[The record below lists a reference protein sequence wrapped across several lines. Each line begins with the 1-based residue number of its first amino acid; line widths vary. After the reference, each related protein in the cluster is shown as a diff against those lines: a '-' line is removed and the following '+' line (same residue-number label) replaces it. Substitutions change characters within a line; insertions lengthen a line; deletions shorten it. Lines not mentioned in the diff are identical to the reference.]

1 MGVVTLQEM
10 MQEIPLMTVEQLKK
24 IRVRVSKIT
33 NSGSSGPDEQAI
45 ALEAL
50 HQVEQ
55 RESVLEQGHFAACLD
70 KQFKT
75 CSSCGKS
82 KPVDD
87 SYFGFGFKDTGIP
100 KARCKACYRE
110 TTKNHHSNN
119 PEQGRTRAQGNQD
132 KRKSFVDGAISNEEK
147 HELRKRQM
155 NKCAYCGLDIG
166 DDGELDHFIPIEHD
180 GSHDITNRVWACQ
193 SCNRNKG
200 RKLPSEF
207 LLERKTNGLAVRRGG
222 FFVPPDGSMKLRP

>member
-1 MGVVTLQEM
+1 MGVLTLQKM

-24 IRVRVSKIT
+24 IKVRVSKIT
-33 NSGSSGPDEQAI
+33 NSESLRPDERAI

-50 HQVEQ
+50 HQIEQ
-55 RESVLEQGHFAACLD
+55 RESVLEQDHFATCRD

-75 CSSCGKS
+75 CTGCGKS

-100 KARCKACYRE
+100 KARCKACYRGN
-110 TTKNHHSNN
+110 TANHHSNH
-119 PEQGRTRAQGNQD
+119 PEQGRTRAQENQD
-132 KRKSFVDGAISNEEK
+132 KRKLYVDGAISEEEK
-147 HELRKRQM
+147 CELRKCQV
-155 NKCAYCGLDIG
+155 NKCAYCGHDMG
-166 DDGELDHFIPIEHD
+166 DDGELDHFKPIERG

-200 RKLPSEF
+200 RKLPGEF
-207 LLERKTNGLAVRRGG
+207 LLERKTNGLPIRGGG